1 MTVHIDQYLI
11 LNNCNYFAIAEEFTL
26 LTQLFKMDTSFEKL
40 NFWID
45 MIIYPII
52 TLISIIIYNEK
63 IGIFTIVSIH
73 KTVSKWQK
81 YLHYLLLKTKINEWK
96 EVIKSTG
103 GPVISTNDDKYI
115 TYVYADAIQ
124 RLHNRLFSTFFTKKG
139 SKRF

>member
-1 MTVHIDQYLI
+1 MIVNIDQYLI

-26 LTQLFKMDTSFEKL
+26 LTQLFKMDTGFEKL

-52 TLISIIIYNEK
+52 TFISIIIYNEK
-63 IGIFTIVSIH
+63 IGIFSIVSIH

-81 YLHYLLLKTKINEWK
+81 YLDYLLVKTKINEWK

-115 TYVYADAIQ
+115 AYVYADGMQ
-124 RLHNRLFSTFFTKKG
+124 RLHNRLFPTFFTKKS
-139 SKRF
+139 SKRL